1 MITGD
6 INLLV
11 IPQYI
16 TYNLQNLE
24 FLKQKKMFEM
34 KIKLYILRVLEKKSY
49 IYCLINPP
57 IVILNNTH
65 AMCSELSYAV
75 THLA

>member
-57 IVILNNTH
+57 IVILNNMH
-65 AMCSELSYAV
+65 AMRSELYPMQ
-75 THLA
+75 